1 MPGEPPQLMITDDS
15 RNPNYKAVSD
25 LPGWRDGR
33 RPFPVYD
40 SDTEKWGYIDKSGEW
55 VIEPEYDDAC
65 VFSDGL
71 GLVHSEDKGV
81 GFVNA
86 QGELV
91 MSGYTG
97 ATSFSEGVAFV
108 WGKPDDE
115 KNGIK
120 HNDRYAAIDKNGA
133 WRSTRRKALP
143 KPIAIAITGPYSSV
157 RAWAMLASKMAK
169 LSTSTTKEIK
179 CSA

>member
-1 MPGEPPQLMITDDS
+1 MITDDS

-25 LPGWRDGR
+25 LPGGVMGDD
-33 RPFPVYD
+33 PFPVYD

-115 KNGIK
+115 KTASSTMIAMPQLIRTARG
-120 HNDRYAAIDKNGA
+120 
-133 WRSTRRKALP
+133 RSTRRKALP